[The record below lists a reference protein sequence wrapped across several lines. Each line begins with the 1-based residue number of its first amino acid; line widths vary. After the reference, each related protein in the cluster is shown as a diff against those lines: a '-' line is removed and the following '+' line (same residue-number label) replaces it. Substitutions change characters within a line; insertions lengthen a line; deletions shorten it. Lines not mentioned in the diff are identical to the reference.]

1 MKMKKEKHQKSI
13 LANNSD
19 LESIIEEHSQFFDK
33 LIELVPARFY
43 LPVDDKEKPY
53 FQGLSKVAKASA
65 KKESR
70 ENIKKA
76 RRARLDPDKS
86 SSTLDLLKQSLETE
100 KSIDVD
106 NEGGG
111 DDDDDDDNDQLGHS
125 NPENRSVTHEELV
138 ERLHRRLEEL
148 RSKRNTGSSERS
160 KRREGLA
167 AKRKRGGEAD
177 EERPKAGENSVD
189 RTDEDANEASEKLT
203 FGHVKIGSEGEAK
216 GRKKR
221 KLSKSQMLE
230 KAKRLEGDKK
240 DPEKGEAVSKKHSWT
255 AATSRAAGVK
265 VHDDPRLLKQSL
277 KKEKKRHEK
286 SVEKW
291 KERNETVEKG
301 RAEKQQKRSRNIA
314 DKIHQKK
321 MRRIAKRE
329 KKLMRPGFEGRREG
343 FINES

>member
-1 MKMKKEKHQKSI
+1 MKKKRHHKSI
-13 LANNSD
+13 LGTNSD
-19 LESIIEEHSQFFDK
+19 LESVIEEHSQFFDK

-100 KSIDVD
+100 KSIDFD
-106 NEGGG
+106 DEG
-111 DDDDDDDNDQLGHS
+111 DDDDDDRLGHS
-125 NPENRSVTHEELV
+125 KPENRSVTHEELV

-177 EERPKAGENSVD
+177 EEKPKAGDNSVD

-203 FGHVKIGSEGEAK
+203 FGHMKIGSEDEEK
-216 GRKKR
+216 LRKRR

-230 KAKRLEGDKK
+230 KAKRLEEEKK
-240 DPEKGEAVSKKHSWT
+240 DPEMGERVSKKHSWS

-265 VHDDPRLLKQSL
+265 VHDNPKLLKHSL

-291 KERNETVEKG
+291 KDRNETVEKG
-301 RAEKQQKRSRNIA
+301 RAEKQQKRSKNIA

-343 FINES
+343 FINEP